1 MCIINKTIPHRHCFG
16 YLMISLPN
24 LESEGTDISV
34 VTQVAEPCLPP
45 FRHEQGSFLYRVCS
59 DHPISALTGPALDA
73 PPNKTALYPGQIIQ
87 VECKIQ
93 FARSPLD
100 DLDDDSITIMFLKL
114 KHRRCWIP
122 DQQPNTLLRKGSES
136 TVNAL
141 VEEVSYGSDSRTCVL
156 AASSI
161 ASPISILSDF
171 DVHSILSQPT
181 PRRSL
186 RSRRPSVPQ
195 IFHQLIAIAIVS
207 MPIVAMLRTVFR
219 LLQALLMT
227 RNTSVGVRSI
237 EWVCCRVR

>member
-45 FRHEQGSFLYRVCS
+45 FGHEQGSFLYRVCS

-136 TVNAL
+136 TANAL
-141 VEEVSYGSDSRTCVL
+141 VEEVSYGSDSRTCVS

-161 ASPISILSDF
+161 ASTISILSDF

-181 PRRSL
+181 PHRSL
-186 RSRRPSVPQ
+186 RSRRPVPQ
-195 IFHQLIAIAIVS
+195 IFPSINSNSNCLHANRRDASHSVPSTAGLIDD
-207 MPIVAMLRTVFR
+207 
-219 LLQALLMT
+219 
-227 RNTSVGVRSI
+227 
-237 EWVCCRVR
+237 

>member
-114 KHRRCWIP
+114 KHRRCWIYP
-122 DQQPNTLLRKGSES
+122 INNQIHCYEK
-136 TVNAL
+136 
-141 VEEVSYGSDSRTCVL
+141 EVKVL
-156 AASSI
+156 
-161 ASPISILSDF
+161 
-171 DVHSILSQPT
+171 
-181 PRRSL
+181 
-186 RSRRPSVPQ
+186 
-195 IFHQLIAIAIVS
+195 
-207 MPIVAMLRTVFR
+207 
-219 LLQALLMT
+219 
-227 RNTSVGVRSI
+227 
-237 EWVCCRVR
+237 